1 MSVQR
6 TKYGSISHS
15 RDEPDTQPEPEPDE
29 IGNEPVTYHASVRW
43 DERTPWDSVS
53 PEYALENGVDVSE
66 LRDHFEDADGSV
78 AHRVVYWHNDDYGVC
93 LLVQNG
99 VVVTVY
105 KEEYL
110 NLKARLMLLG
120 VRRLIEDE

>member
-6 TKYGSISHS
+6 TKYGPINHS
-15 RDEPDTQPEPEPDE
+15 RTEAPPEPDAKD
-29 IGNEPVTYHASVRW
+29 EPITYHASQRW
-43 DERTPWDSVS
+43 DQRTPWDSVS

-66 LRDHFEDADGSV
+66 LRDHFEDADGAV
-78 AHRVVYWHNDDYGVC
+78 AHRIVYWYNEDYGVC

-110 NLKARLMLLG
+110 DLKPRLMLLG
-120 VRRLIEDE
+120 VRGLIEDE